1 MPPTET
7 LYLESTN
14 TVNTVAMQ
22 YVDADTPNIH
32 V

>member
-22 YVDADTPNIH
+22 YVGSDTPDRHI
-32 V
+32 

>member
-22 YVDADTPNIH
+22 YEHSDTLCRH